1 MKYLFATFIFLMSN
15 QSIAQANLDIALPE
29 MGDSAGALVSPV
41 EEYQVGQ
48 SFYWSL
54 QQSVTLVDDPE
65 VNSYINSLGHR
76 LVTNSDDPGRSFTFF
91 VVPDNSVNAFAAP
104 GGFIGIH
111 TGLML
116 TSEAE
121 SELASV
127 MAHEI
132 AHVTQR
138 HILRNFE
145 RSKRMSI
152 PMTAAMIAAA
162 LLGVADPSAGSAAI
176 MAVQAGNVQMQLD
189 YSRAHEAEA
198 DNLGMQTLVNA
209 GFDPNAMPRFFERLQ
224 IAGRFYGGNQIPE
237 FLRTHPITV
246 SRIADARGRAANLE
260 PRPQIRDTKK
270 FYLMREKV
278 RVMTSANLREL
289 IKTYEDK
296 LKDNTAEDESVTRY
310 GYALALLK
318 NSNYTQARDEI
329 NDLIDLDD
337 NQLSY
342 HLVLADIEIALG
354 RMDAAL
360 AIYNDF
366 QRVYPDDW
374 ALSIKQVQALLRAN
388 QPRKAITILQRQLD
402 VGESSADLYRLLA
415 KAYGDMGQKSK
426 SHVWLAEHYHSSGQ
440 LMQAAD
446 QLRIAADYARGDEFE
461 LAKISSR
468 LRQIETDIAMMEEIR

>member
-1 MKYLFATFIFLMSN
+1 MKYLIATFIFLMSN
-15 QSIAQANLDIALPE
+15 QGIAQANLDIALPE
-29 MGDSAGALVSPV
+29 MGDSAGALVSPM

-145 RSKRMSI
+145 RAKRMSV

-209 GFDPNAMPRFFERLQ
+209 CFDPNAMPRFFERLQ

-289 IKTYEDK
+289 VKTYEDK
-296 LKDNTAEDESVTRY
+296 LKENTAEDESVTRY

-318 NSNYTQARDEI
+318 NSNYTQARDQI

-468 LRQIETDIAMMEEIR
+468 LRQVETDIAMMEEIR

>member
-1 MKYLFATFIFLMSN
+1 
-15 QSIAQANLDIALPE
+15 
-29 MGDSAGALVSPV
+29 
-41 EEYQVGQ
+41 
-48 SFYWSL
+48 
-54 QQSVTLVDDPE
+54 
-65 VNSYINSLGHR
+65 
-76 LVTNSDDPGRSFTFF
+76 
-91 VVPDNSVNAFAAP
+91 
-104 GGFIGIH
+104 
-111 TGLML
+111 
-116 TSEAE
+116 
-121 SELASV
+121 
-127 MAHEI
+127 
-132 AHVTQR
+132 
-138 HILRNFE
+138 
-145 RSKRMSI
+145 
-152 PMTAAMIAAA
+152 
-162 LLGVADPSAGSAAI
+162 
-176 MAVQAGNVQMQLD
+176 MQLD

-224 IAGRFYGGNQIPE
+224 IAGRFYGGDQIPE

-296 LKDNTAEDESVTRY
+296 LKENTTEDQSVTRY

-388 QPRKAITILQRQLD
+388 EPRKAITILQRQLD

-468 LRQIETDIAMMEEIR
+468 LRQVETDIAMMEEIR

>member
-1 MKYLFATFIFLMSN
+1 MKYLIATVIFLMSN
-15 QSIAQANLDIALPE
+15 QGIAQANLDIALPE

-224 IAGRFYGGNQIPE
+224 IAGRFYGGDQIPE

-296 LKDNTAEDESVTRY
+296 LKENTTEDQSVTRY

-388 QPRKAITILQRQLD
+388 KPRKAITILQRQLD

-468 LRQIETDIAMMEEIR
+468 LRQVETDIAMMEEIR